1 MWLLL
6 IILSVPLVEIGLF
19 VQLGGWIGMWATI
32 AWVIVTAGLGIIV
45 LKGVA
50 SLGPVSL
57 SRDMQ
62 EFSNPLSP
70 LAHRVMVAV
79 GGGLLLLPGFLTDT
93 VGLLLLVPPIRQV
106 IITLV
111 GRRLKTTTVTTS
123 QATVIEGEW
132 REAEPASQPSQDN
145 QPSDLTRH

>member
-6 IILSVPLVEIGLF
+6 IILSVPLIEIGLF

-32 AWVIVTAGLGIIV
+32 AWVIATAGLGIIV

-70 LAHRVMVAV
+70 LAHRLMVAV

-106 IITLV
+106 MITLV

-123 QATVIEGEW
+123 QVTVIEGEW
-132 REAEPASQPSQDN
+132 REAESANQPPQDN
-145 QPSDLTRH
+145 SHRS